1 MLRPNNVEAERMLH
15 FVHVYRNLKSPGA
28 PLCRDRVSEMG
39 LAGLVADR
47 QWVVLIV
54 VHSEL

>member
-1 MLRPNNVEAERMLH
+1 MPNNVEAERMLH
-15 FVHVYRNLKSPGA
+15 FVHVYRNLKSPGS